1 MSIIAIHKCSPIDT
15 LDMQQMVP
23 KLARVKSYFSDAPDV
38 STLEVE
44 MADGV
49 PVNYAPGQFNMLTV
63 FGVGEAAISISGAPN
78 GARLIHTIRDVGA
91 VSHALT
97 RLKPGD
103 LLGLRGPFG
112 IGWPIRAAHSKDV
125 LIVAGGLGLAPLRSV
140 LYHILAHRV
149 KFGVVTLLYGAR
161 QPEDILYQSEIAYWR
176 ESCEINVA
184 LTVDHADVKWPGRVG
199 VVTQL
204 IDQAKFDPQNTLAM
218 VCGPE
223 VMMRF
228 AAAALVEREI
238 DAENIFLSM
247 ERNMKCAIGHCGHCQ
262 FGPNFLCRDGP
273 VLSYEKLRPLLKVKE
288 L

>member
-1 MSIIAIHKCSPIDT
+1 MSVTAIHNRKPNDT
-15 LDMQQMVP
+15 LDMRQTVP
-23 KLARVKSYFSDAPDV
+23 KLARVRSRFSDAPDV

-44 MADGV
+44 MADGG
-49 PVNYAPGQFNMLTV
+49 PVDYRPGQFNMLTV

-103 LLGLRGPFG
+103 QLGLRGPFG
-112 IGWPIRAAHSKDV
+112 VGWPIHSAQNKDV

-149 KFGVVTLLYGAR
+149 QFGVVSLLYGAR
-161 QPEDILYQSEIAYWR
+161 RPEDILYQSEIARWR
-176 ESCEINVA
+176 ESLEINVA
-184 LTVDHADVKWPGRVG
+184 LTVDHADAKWSGRVG

-204 IDQAKFDPQNTLAM
+204 IEQAAFQPQNTLAM

-228 AAAALVEREI
+228 VASALVEREI
-238 DAENIFLSM
+238 DPENIFLSM

>member
-1 MSIIAIHKCSPIDT
+1 MSITAIHKHNVIDMH
-15 LDMQQMVP
+15 DMQQLVP
-23 KLARVKSYFSDAPDV
+23 KLARVKSCFSDGPDV
-38 STLEVE
+38 STIEVE
-44 MADGV
+44 MADGA
-49 PVNYAPGQFNMLTV
+49 PVDYAPGQFNMLTV

-78 GARLIHTIRDVGA
+78 GSRLIHTIRDVGA
-91 VSHALT
+91 VSQALM

-103 LLGLRGPFG
+103 QLGLRGPFG
-112 IGWPIRAAHSKDV
+112 VGWPVRAAQSKDV

-149 KFGVVTLLYGAR
+149 QFGVVTLLYGAR
-161 QPEDILYQSEIAYWR
+161 RPADILYQSEIANWR
-176 ESCEINVA
+176 ESCEINVVM
-184 LTVDHADVKWPGRVG
+184 TVDHADVEWPGRVG

-204 IDQAKFDPQNTLAM
+204 IDQAEFQSQNTLAM
-218 VCGPE
+218 ICGPE

-228 AAAALVEREI
+228 VASALVDREI

-273 VLSYEKLRPLLKVKE
+273 VLSYKKLRPLLKVKE